1 MTDKE
6 KQRII
11 KLRNRGLGYGAIAME
26 LGISKN
32 VVSSILNL
40 INHKI
45 IFAKIVVISL

>member
-11 KLRNRGLGYGAIAME
+11 ELRNSGHGYGAIAME

-32 VVSSILNL
+32 VVSSFCHRFVLHQERANGL
-40 INHKI
+40 
-45 IFAKIVVISL
+45 